1 MVDHIFPVLIGD
13 KRYSKEFQTA
23 ERFAAHWQ
31 RVLAQHYGHSH
42 GTCCCPGRGDR
53 KLAIKPR
60 AGTYHLARFPLTGYE
75 HANECRFYAPAPEH
89 SGMKGYDK
97 GVVEEGD
104 DGQLRIRL
112 ARGIRILPA
121 REAADDSEPAPSRPG
136 ARKPAMTLLGL
147 LHLLWQESRLNTW
160 YPAMAGKRNALVVGS
175 ALRRAAERVATDRLT
190 IADVLLV
197 PARKDGKG
205 ALANQRVA
213 AQALERKRRLVVVAP
228 LARYDAQKH
237 GDGLE
242 KLPLSWPFGMP
253 TLYLQKGQWG
263 RVHQSFRQELSAWMR
278 GDTVMAIAHVEM
290 KAGAKSAYGKILD
303 IALMHLSEQ
312 WIPLDS
318 GFEAVIESKLRAE
331 GRAFEKPMRFDA
343 DEDCV
348 FPDFW
353 LLDVDTKFPMEVFG
367 MGTPEYLQRKADKVN
382 HYNSEYGPTAW
393 WSWNAYRDPRGLQIP
408 DFPLADRR

>member
-1 MVDHIFPVLIGD
+1 
-13 KRYSKEFQTA
+13 
-23 ERFAAHWQ
+23 
-31 RVLAQHYGHSH
+31 
-42 GTCCCPGRGDR
+42 
-53 KLAIKPR
+53 
-60 AGTYHLARFPLTGYE
+60 
-75 HANECRFYAPAPEH
+75 
-89 SGMKGYDK
+89 
-97 GVVEEGD
+97 
-104 DGQLRIRL
+104 
-112 ARGIRILPA
+112 
-121 REAADDSEPAPSRPG
+121 
-136 ARKPAMTLLGL
+136 
-147 LHLLWQESRLNTW
+147 
-160 YPAMAGKRNALVVGS
+160 
-175 ALRRAAERVATDRLT
+175 
-190 IADVLLV
+190 
-197 PARKDGKG
+197 
-205 ALANQRVA
+205 
-213 AQALERKRRLVVVAP
+213 
-228 LARYDAQKH
+228 
-237 GDGLE
+237 
-242 KLPLSWPFGMP
+242 MP

-353 LLDVDTKFPMEVFG
+353 LLDVDAKFPMEVFG